1 MRGTRQPL
9 YMFLSV
15 LRRVQGTPCET
26 GQLETALRDSDP
38 AVQSTAA
45 ALAGDVVQTISVPQL
60 RSLATHHL
68 SQVPAPK
75 SRMDLEFAC
84 CLQASSLTVGASI
97 GQFPR
102 VEFPASSGVDP
113 CSFCVK
119 VLRIPCKQ
127 THLLCPDSLAEARAS
142 PWRGRVR

>member
-1 MRGTRQPL
+1 M

-15 LRRVQGTPCET
+15 LRRVQGTPYET

-84 CLQASSLTVGASI
+84 CLQASITYSGREYRPISTRRVSRFIRCGSL
-97 GQFPR
+97 Q
-102 VEFPASSGVDP
+102 
-113 CSFCVK
+113 
-119 VLRIPCKQ
+119 
-127 THLLCPDSLAEARAS
+127 LLCES
-142 PWRGRVR
+142 PPYPL